1 MSSAKNSVS
10 SFWRTNNRLRGT
22 HWALSPELGEGQ
34 KSHWGRFLKPWSPK
48 PYSARLRWTQSHTPF
63 FLQFEAIFALFLCQ
77 KPCLQNPFCCPFS
90 FSLSFF
96 DSFFFAL
103 LGVLGLLVV
112 IVLVLVFLFFFF
124 FLFFF
129 CFFLL
134 LFLFFSPLSFFH
146 LLSLVIVLCQS
157 LLGCFSSFR
166 FQVCIFWPPPN
177 LGFLFG
183 VPVWMSDERQGC
195 CILQIRLGFLSQ

>member
-1 MSSAKNSVS
+1 MAKTASKVVVL
-10 SFWRTNNRLRGT
+10 WLRIT
-22 HWALSPELGEGQ
+22 PN
-34 KSHWGRFLKPWSPK
+34 
-48 PYSARLRWTQSHTPF
+48 TPF

-77 KPCLQNPFCCPFS
+77 KPCFQNPFCCPFS
-90 FSLSFF
+90 FSFSFF

-112 IVLVLVFLFFFF
+112 LVLVSCFLVSSS
-124 FLFFF
+124 L
-129 CFFLL
+129 LL

-166 FQVCIFWPPPN
+166 FQVCIFW
-177 LGFLFG
+177 LFFICCCCGFILLFFCLI
-183 VPVWMSDERQGC
+183 SSC
-195 CILQIRLGFLSQ
+195 